1 MLNNPNLSK
10 TISLNS
16 VAIDPDT
23 ARTAVAGEVNDHYLL
38 RYGSLFAASF
48 LQGMGQS
55 YQSFQS
61 NSGTVYIGDSYNDSP
76 PNATQVTL
84 QGLGQMGE
92 SMGKE
97 LKPVFNRAATVKVSS
112 GTGLGILI
120 MKDLTIPY
128 GDNLDQPTLVSSD
141 DKASSSDKKSKES

>member
-1 MLNNPNLSK
+1 
-10 TISLNS
+10 
-16 VAIDPDT
+16 
-23 ARTAVAGEVNDHYLL
+23 
-38 RYGSLFAASF
+38 
-48 LQGMGQS
+48 
-55 YQSFQS
+55 
-61 NSGTVYIGDSYNDSP
+61 
-76 PNATQVTL
+76 
-84 QGLGQMGE
+84 MGE